1 MKYTIQTAHWRIPSE
16 ARAFEGWLEGSPKP
30 EQRAARLAEIAR
42 QRENW
47 IPSSEAWSE
56 LRDLGRFIGQR
67 VEIQFWDPIMVLL
80 EEEGPYPVLADCD
93 GIALL
98 RDERFLQ
105 AYLVLDRIEER
116 PNSEGYSPTRFLE
129 RKTKLGSTLASVAE
143 LSEIAAVSRTHP

>member
-1 MKYTIQTAHWRIPSE
+1 
-16 ARAFEGWLEGSPKP
+16 
-30 EQRAARLAEIAR
+30 
-42 QRENW
+42 
-47 IPSSEAWSE
+47 
-56 LRDLGRFIGQR
+56 
-67 VEIQFWDPIMVLL
+67 MVLL